1 MVSFKAMKT
10 ALSPRVQNTNEV
22 HVVLVKLDV
31 LRAIA
36 LGIIVLYN
44 ITLLVMGVCVANGA
58 WW

>member
-1 MVSFKAMKT
+1 MVSFNAMRT
-10 ALSPRVQNTNEV
+10 ALSPRVQNTHEV

>member
-1 MVSFKAMKT
+1 MVSFKTMKT